1 MADVEIELNHGAI
14 MALLKSDEIAQVCEK
29 EAQRMTRATGMDY
42 ESDVYVG
49 RSRVNAGGYQEA
61 DND

>member
-1 MADVEIELNHGAI
+1 MGNVEIVLNHAAI
-14 MALLKSDEIAQVCEK
+14 DALLKSNEVTQVCER

-49 RSRVNAGGYQEA
+49 RTRVNAGGYKEA
-61 DND
+61 TDD